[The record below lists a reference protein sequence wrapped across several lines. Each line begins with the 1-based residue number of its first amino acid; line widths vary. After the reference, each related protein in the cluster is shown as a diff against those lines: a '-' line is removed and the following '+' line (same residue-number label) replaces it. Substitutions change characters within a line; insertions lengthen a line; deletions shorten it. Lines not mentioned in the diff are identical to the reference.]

1 MYLILNGAIFR
12 KGVGMKISIAE
23 DESKMVTFEATD
35 KDGKDQAFL
44 KYLIESFSDL
54 KDVIDIT
61 IKPDTLNTLIIKNE
75 EKIAILE
82 LISAALKDSPLDYE
96 TKKRIETQCILG
108 LDIKV
113 SNFKSELIH
122 FQDELEEVQGKLK
135 ELEKGI
141 VIGEKDKE
149 LEEKIVDAK
158 REIIGIEHVV
168 GVVQG
173 FLLGAKQQ
181 AYKDAL
187 EAIRSQAGPDVSQP
201 GTPDPVTPSDS
212 GTPEPDPATPG
223 SNSP

>member
-1 MYLILNGAIFR
+1 M
-12 KGVGMKISIAE
+12 
-23 DESKMVTFEATD
+23 
-35 KDGKDQAFL
+35 
-44 KYLIESFSDL
+44 
-54 KDVIDIT
+54 
-61 IKPDTLNTLIIKNE
+61 
-75 EKIAILE
+75 
-82 LISAALKDSPLDYE
+82 
-96 TKKRIETQCILG
+96 
-108 LDIKV
+108 
-113 SNFKSELIH
+113 
-122 FQDELEEVQGKLK
+122 QGKLK